1 MSYIKLAKAKHT
13 ELREALAG
21 EEQQVLDMY
30 VAAVDEHDE
39 LVYAEQLEN
48 AQYAIVECVAVI
60 GNEQRCFATQTEA
73 YEDAHGTIW
82 LDESMHEEVFC

>member
-21 EEQQVLDMY
+21 EEQQVLEMY
-30 VAAVDEHDE
+30 VVATDEHDE

-48 AQYAIVECVAVI
+48 AEQVTADCVAVI
-60 GNEQRCFATQTEA
+60 GNEQRCYATTAEA
-73 YEDAHGTIW
+73 YEDAQGMMW
-82 LDESMHEEVFC
+82 LDEHLHDEVFC

>member
-21 EEQQVLDMY
+21 EEQVLEMY

-39 LVYAEQLEN
+39 LVYAEQLDDAE
-48 AQYAIVECVAVI
+48 YAIVECVAVI
-60 GNEQRCFATQTEA
+60 GNEQRVFTTEA
-73 YEDAHGTIW
+73 EAHEDAHGMMW
-82 LDESMHEEVFC
+82 LDEHMHDEVFC